1 MRVARFF
8 IYGIPAAL
16 LVAVIASFVNVAFL
30 ARDKKNEMSIGMMGE
45 PSTLNPIKQADSA
58 ASQVN
63 ATIFNGLL
71 KYNENLEIVGDLAR
85 AWELSQTTTIFFVDP
100 TAAATGLAAIEA
112 KRAEWEGWKLTD
124 ARQQGSEV
132 LLTFA
137 LPGLTTSEKIVGSL
151 DQALL
156 SERVILRLEANE
168 GLRKLADELRASPA
182 PPLRVW
188 VESDAAIEVTLAPE
202 AAAAFPQTVGDR
214 AKAQEIERIRFL
226 AEPLVVFHLRDDVRW
241 HDGKP
246 FTARDVLFTY
256 RAITADETAS
266 PRKPDFDLILAI
278 EAPDDHTVRV
288 TYRKP
293 YSPALNSWMM
303 AMLPSHLLGDKP
315 QSWWASHF
323 DRAPIGTGPYKFETW
338 KTNEYL
344 RVVRN
349 PDYFD
354 GPAPWLDAIVFRTL
368 PDQLSLRLAFETR
381 EVDFWSAD
389 PWAVASFQKD
399 PRFDIFSAPS
409 SSYTYVGWNLER
421 PLFQDPLVRR
431 ALAHAVDVPAMV
443 RYILYG
449 NGVQSTGI
457 FTPQMWFFNP
467 RVVPFAYD
475 VEKANSLLD
484 EAGWVRGPDGI
495 RTKNGERFSFTLLT
509 NNGNEIR
516 RDIATLVQ
524 NSLKDVGIEVRVE
537 MYEWAVFLK
546 NYVNKKN
553 FDAIVLG
560 WALGLDFDQ
569 FQIWHSSQS
578 NPEQLNVVS
587 YKNPEVD
594 RLLEDLRQ
602 EYDRQRIIDMA
613 GLMQSI
619 IYRDQPYLFLYVPDS
634 TSVMWKDSYRIRR
647 PGPDGQWIDTPVE
660 MTKAGWSYWSEWFYR
675 PEFSDRLSARESEP
689 SARRSTKGSP

>member
-1 MRVARFF
+1 MRAARFF
-8 IYGIPAAL
+8 IYGIPALLLAL
-16 LVAVIASFVNVAFL
+16 VVASFVNVAFL

-71 KYNENLEIVGDLAR
+71 KYNEDLEISADLAR
-85 AWELSQTTTIFFVDP
+85 SWELSQTTTIFFVDS
-100 TAAATGLAAIEA
+100 AAASTGLAAIEA
-112 KRAEWEGWKLTD
+112 RKTEWEDWKLTA
-124 ARQQGSEV
+124 ARREGARV
-132 LLTFA
+132 LLTFS
-137 LPGLTTSEKIVGSL
+137 LPGLTTSEKIVSSL
-151 DQALL
+151 DPSLL
-156 SERVILRLEANE
+156 AEHVILRLEAPE
-168 GLRKLADELRASPA
+168 GLRKMAEELRTSEV
-182 PPLRVW
+182 PPFRVW
-188 VESDAAIEVTLAPE
+188 VESDAAIEVTLDPDS
-202 AAAAFPQTVGDR
+202 AAAFVQTLGDR
-214 AKAQEIERIRFL
+214 AKAQEIERVRFL

-241 HDGKP
+241 HDGAP
-246 FTARDVLFTY
+246 FTSRDVLFTY

-266 PRKPDFDLILAI
+266 PRKPDFDLIIAI
-278 EAPDDHTVRV
+278 EAPDTHTVRV

-303 AMLPSHLLGDKP
+303 SMLPAHLLEDKP
-315 QSWWASHF
+315 QSWWATNF
-323 DRAPIGTGPYKFETW
+323 DRAPVGTGPYKFDTW

-399 PRFDIFSAPS
+399 SRFDIFSSPS

-467 RVVPFAYD
+467 RVIPFAYD

-484 EAGWVRGPDGI
+484 EAGWLRGPDGI
-495 RTKNGERFSFTLLT
+495 RTKDGERFSFTLMT
-509 NNGNEIR
+509 NNGNEVR

-524 NSLKDVGIEVRVE
+524 NALKEVGIEVKVE

-569 FQIWHSSQS
+569 FQIWHSSQA

-594 RLLEDLRQ
+594 RLLEHLRQ

-675 PEFSDRLSARESEP
+675 PEFADRLP
-689 SARRSTKGSP
+689 